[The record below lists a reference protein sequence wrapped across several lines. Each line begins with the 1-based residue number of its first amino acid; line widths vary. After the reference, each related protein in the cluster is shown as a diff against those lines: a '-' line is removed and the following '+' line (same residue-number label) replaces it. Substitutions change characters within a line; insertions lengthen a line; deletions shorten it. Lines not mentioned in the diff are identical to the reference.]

1 MKITNNQLVKLI
13 IFLLLVPYQLKAQNY
28 SIKKA
33 IDWSFFK
40 PQDND
45 SKTSVNLEFP
55 RYLPEKFADL
65 PLIHLKIPVQSSQ
78 ISVSVKPLQT
88 QITNQFTN
96 QQISKIGQNIWF
108 DYQVVEEQ
116 KKLWLVVNML
126 PVFKSLNNVYQLLE
140 YEITLSNKATNFQAQ
155 KTNNFKLSQVSNSV
169 LASGNWYKIGLKN
182 EGLYKLDYNFL
193 RNIGIAV
200 DQLNPR
206 LIKIFGNGGRALAQ
220 ENTAFRQDDL
230 FENAIKV
237 IGEEDGK
244 FDPQDYV
251 LFYAEGNIYWEFNTQ
266 TQKFTHHRNHYSD
279 SSFYFINTEGN
290 NGRRVNKQSYLNQTS
305 NYTTSSYTDVQLHER
320 ENYTAI
326 MENLKSGREWYGED
340 FEFNNNQNF
349 SFNLDGIKIT
359 DSVYINA
366 DMAIRASQNS
376 AAELRI
382 NNQTRATLNANAVP
396 LSFDTDY
403 AAPANQSFSFLPN
416 NSNFSV
422 SISYN
427 KPNSLANAWLNYI
440 RLSCTKD
447 LKTANWLRF
456 RDISSIGLNRITQ
469 FNFSGNLTGK
479 EIWDIT
485 NPLVPIAIDYSPNS
499 FIYPTPNLKEFLLF
513 DVQSAQEPKFIKK
526 VVNQNLH
533 ALSPVDMIII
543 SPSEFLS
550 EAKRLADFRL
560 AEQNIRSHIV
570 TPEQIFNEFSSGAR
584 DATAIRDFVRILYK
598 KANTTNLPQHLLLF
612 GSGSFDNRNIKFNNN
627 NLIVTYQSRNS
638 LSPTQSYTSDDY
650 FALLDD
656 DEGSFPENYTAPAG
670 LLDINVGRIPVTTL
684 KEAKDVVDKLIYY
697 TQNTQLGS
705 WRNQIAI
712 LADDEDANTHLN
724 QAEANANILNQ
735 QKPSFNLH
743 KIYFDA
749 YKQESTAS
757 GNRYPDVKKT
767 IDNILNNGVMLINY
781 TGHGGEG
788 GLAAERVLT
797 IDDIN
802 NWDNTHLP
810 IIFTATCSFS
820 RWDDPLVRSAG
831 ELLLKKE
838 KHGAIALFTT
848 TRIVF
853 ASYNF
858 DLNQSFLIALSQAAA
873 QNRKIS
879 FGEVFRLA
887 KNNNIG
893 GLNINSRN
901 FTLLGDPSTLFPIPY
916 NIVNTLSVNDRAIS
930 NLDTLKA
937 LQKVK
942 ITGQVV
948 APNQTLLNTFN
959 GTIYP
964 IIYDKASAISTLGQD
979 PGLFGSTPQIFKT
992 QNNIIYKGKAS
1003 VKNGQFSFEFIVP
1016 KDINLQFGEGK
1027 ISYYAENQQIDASGN
1042 LSNIMIGGLANVQ
1055 SNDNIG
1061 PQIDLF
1067 LNDDKFVSGGITNS
1081 SPFLLVNLNDES
1093 GINTTGIGIG
1103 HDIVATLTYNNES
1116 TSIILN
1122 DWYQAK
1128 TDSYQSGSIKY
1139 PLENLKPGMYSL
1151 KLKAWDTF
1159 NNSSEQTIEFE
1170 VRNSEKLEIAHVLN
1184 YPNPFTTKTSFQFE
1198 HNHPNEDLDVQV
1210 NIYTIAGKLIK
1221 TINQTLISSGNRVDN
1236 IFWDAK
1242 DNFGDKLARGVYIY
1256 EIKVRSNL
1264 TGETAKKTEK
1274 LVIL

>member
-1 MKITNNQLVKLI
+1 LKITINQLVRVI
-13 IFLLLVPYQLKAQNY
+13 IILLLIPYQLKAQNN
-28 SIKKA
+28 SIKKMV
-33 IDWSFFK
+33 DWSYFQ
-40 PQDND
+40 PDNNTVKY
-45 SKTSVNLEFP
+45 SLNLEFP
-55 RYLPEKFADL
+55 RYLPEKFTDL
-65 PLIHLKIPVQSSQ
+65 PLIHLKIPVQSAQ
-78 ISVSVKPLQT
+78 ILVHVKPLQT
-88 QITNQFTN
+88 QITKQFN
-96 QQISKIGQNIWF
+96 SQQTAKIEQNIWF

-116 KKLWLVVNML
+116 KKLWLMVNIL
-126 PVFKSLNNVYQLLE
+126 PLFKSSNDVYQLLE
-140 YEITLSNKATNFQAQ
+140 YEIILGSKAANFQAQ
-155 KTNNFKLSQVSNSV
+155 KTNNLKLSLASNSV
-169 LASGNWYKIGLKN
+169 LATGNWYKIGLKN

-193 RNIGIAV
+193 RNLGIAV

-206 LIKIFGNGGRALAQ
+206 FIKIFGNGGRALAQ
-220 ENTAFRQDDL
+220 ENNAARQDDL

-251 LFYAEGNIYWEFNTQ
+251 LFYAEGNVHWEFNAQ
-266 TQKFTHHRNHYSD
+266 TQKFIHHRNHYSD
-279 SSFYFINTEGN
+279 SSFYFINIEGN
-290 NGRRVNKQSYLNQTS
+290 NGKRIQKQSYLNQNP
-305 NYTTSSYTDVQLHER
+305 NYNTSSYTDVQLHER

-359 DSVYINA
+359 DSVYIEA

-376 AAELRI
+376 TAELRI
-382 NNQTRATLNANAVP
+382 NNQTIATLNATAVP

-403 AAPANQSFSFLPN
+403 ATPAHQSFSFLP
-416 NSNFSV
+416 SSVNFSV
-422 SISYN
+422 SINYN

-447 LKTANWLRF
+447 LKTSNWLRF
-456 RDISSIGLNRITQ
+456 RDISSTGLNKITQ

-485 NPLVPIAIDYSPNS
+485 NPLAPIAIDNSLNS
-499 FIYPTPNLKEFLLF
+499 FIYPTTNLKEFLLF

-526 VVNQNLH
+526 VANQNLH
-533 ALSPVDMIII
+533 ALAPNDMIIV
-543 SPSEFLS
+543 SPPEFLS

-570 TPEQIFNEFSSGAR
+570 TPEQIYNEFSSGAR
-584 DATAIRDFVRILYK
+584 DATAIRDFMRMLYK
-598 KANTTNLPQHLLLF
+598 KASTNNLPKHLLLF
-612 GSGSFDNRNIKFNNN
+612 GSGSFDNRNIRFNNHN
-627 NLIVTYQSRNS
+627 FIVTYQSRNS

-656 DEGSFPENYTAPAG
+656 DEGDFPENFVDPAG
-670 LLDINVGRIPVTTL
+670 LLDINVGRLPVATL
-684 KEAKDVVDKLIYY
+684 KEARDLVDKLIYY
-697 TQNTQLGS
+697 TQITQLGS
-705 WRNQIAI
+705 WRNQTAI
-712 LADDEDANTHLN
+712 LADDEDANVHLN
-724 QAEANANILNQ
+724 QAEANANILIQ
-735 QKPSFNLH
+735 QKPDFNIH

-757 GNRYPDVKKT
+757 GSRYPDVRKA

-788 GLAAERVLT
+788 GLAAERILT
-797 IDDIN
+797 VDDIN
-802 NWDNTHLP
+802 NWNNFHLP

-831 ELLLKKE
+831 ELLLKRE
-838 KHGAIALFTT
+838 KHGAVALFTT

-858 DLNQSFLIALSQAAA
+858 DLNQSFLIALCQAAA

-916 NIVNTLSVNDRAIS
+916 NKVNTLSVNEKSIS

-948 APNQTLLNTFN
+948 APNQAVLNAFN

-964 IIYDKASAISTLGQD
+964 VIYDKATSVTTLGQD
-979 PGLFGSTPQIFKT
+979 PGLFGSIPQVFKT
-992 QNNIIYKGKAS
+992 QTNIIYKGKAS
-1003 VKNGQFSFEFIVP
+1003 VRNGQFSFEFIVP
-1016 KDINLQFGEGK
+1016 KDINLQYGEGK
-1027 ISYYAENQQIDASGN
+1027 ISYYAENQQIDAAGSLN
-1042 LSNIMIGGLANVQ
+1042 NIIIGGI
-1055 SNDNIG
+1055 DNGVTTDNEG
-1061 PQIDLF
+1061 PIIELF
-1067 LNDDKFVSGGITNS
+1067 LNDEKFVSGGITNS

-1103 HDIVATLTYNNES
+1103 HDIVATLSYNNQN

-1139 PLENLKPGMYSL
+1139 LLENLKPGIYSL

-1159 NNSSEQTIEFE
+1159 NNSSEQIIDFE
-1170 VRNSEKLEIAHVLN
+1170 VKNSDKLEIAHVLN
-1184 YPNPFTTKTSFQFE
+1184 YPNPFTTKTNFQFE

-1221 TINQTLISSGNRVDN
+1221 TINQTIISTGNRVDG

-1242 DNFGDKLARGVYIY
+1242 DNFGDKIGRGVYIY
-1256 EIKVRSNL
+1256 ELKVRSNL

-1274 LVIL
+1274 IVIL